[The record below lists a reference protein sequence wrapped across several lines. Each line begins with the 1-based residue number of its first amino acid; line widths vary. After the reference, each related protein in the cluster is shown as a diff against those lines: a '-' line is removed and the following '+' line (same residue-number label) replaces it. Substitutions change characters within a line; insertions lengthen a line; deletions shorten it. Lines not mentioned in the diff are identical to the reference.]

1 MTGAGEARMAKGRRA
16 HDLSL
21 AVGVERILNAGLVD
35 SLVSPSAEL
44 VVAASYTSTGG
55 VLLTVDKSSSRTQ
68 RGREETRGP
77 ADS

>member
-1 MTGAGEARMAKGRRA
+1 MAKARRA
-16 HDLSL
+16 NGMTTAGVLSL

-35 SLVSPSAEL
+35 SLVSPSARL
-44 VVAASYTSTGG
+44 VVAASYTTTGA
-55 VLLTVDKSSSRTQ
+55 VLLMLGNSSSVRTQ